1 MCNNEILELET
12 KGCFNFFWNEVSYSK
27 NGYGLI
33 KDSTVSF
40 DTHKSVSSIAST
52 GFGLCAIVIGVNRN
66 YIGYYDGYYRV
77 LKTLISAYENF
88 SQTKGF
94 FNHFLNMET
103 GKTAWNSEVSIID
116 TSIFLMGAMVA
127 SEYFGGDI
135 SEYFEKIYGRIDWEF
150 FRNRITNRFYMGYN
164 DINNEPFGE
173 WDSYAEQLIM
183 YFLGVASPTKSINKE
198 MFYDF
203 NRDEIEVDGKK
214 FIFSPFGSLFTH
226 QFSHAFIDFRNKV
239 DRTGVDFF
247 ENSIIATTLNRK
259 FSINNINKFKSFNK
273 DSWGITPC
281 ETPNGYIGTLGVPPC
296 LGFSTQDGTIATCG
310 SIGSIVFSP
319 EISINAI
326 NYMYNNFKDKIF
338 GKYGFKDS
346 YNLDENWFCDY
357 EIGIDKGISLVM
369 IENYRTEL
377 IWKLVMKNKY
387 IKKAFKILEF
397 CEKNIN

>member
-1 MCNNEILELET
+1 MTMCENEILELET
-12 KGCFNFFWNEVSYSK
+12 KGCFNFFWNEIGRSK
-27 NGYGLI
+27 FGYGLV
-33 KDSTVSF
+33 KDSTATF

-52 GFGLCAIVIGVNRN
+52 GFGLCAIVIGVSRN
-66 YIGYYDGYYRV
+66 YINYYDGYYRA
-77 LKTLISAYENF
+77 LKTLINTYYNV

-127 SEYFGGDI
+127 SEFFGGDVE
-135 SEYFEKIYGRIDWEF
+135 EYFEKIYKRVDWEF
-150 FRNRITNRFYMGYN
+150 FRNKITNRFYMGY
-164 DINNEPFGE
+164 DDVKGEAFGE

-183 YFLGVASPTKSINKE
+183 YFLGVSSPTNPINKE

-203 NRDEIEVDGKK
+203 NRDEIEFNGKK

-226 QFSHAFIDFRNKV
+226 QFSHAFIDFRNKI
-239 DRTGVDFF
+239 DRTGIDFF
-247 ENSIIATTLNRK
+247 ENSIIATMLNRNYCIHNTGK
-259 FSINNINKFKSFNK
+259 SKSFNK
-273 DSWGITPC
+273 NSWGITPC
-281 ETPNGYIGTLGVPPC
+281 ETPDGYVGTLGAPPC
-296 LGFSTQDGTIATCG
+296 LGFSTQDGTVATCG

-319 EISINAI
+319 EDSIEAM
-326 NYMYNNFKDKIF
+326 NYMYENFKDKLW

-346 YNLDENWFCDY
+346 YNLDKNWFCDY
-357 EIGIDKGISLVM
+357 EIGIDKGISLLM

-387 IKKAFKILEF
+387 IRKAFSILE
-397 CEKNIN
+397 IS